1 MLTELRI
8 SNFAVID
15 HLSLEFSGGFQVLTG
30 ETGAGKSILVDALT
44 LLVGGR
50 ALSDQI
56 RSDAEEAVLEAAF
69 SLATAGQIADR
80 LREAGLL
87 GPDDTDLIVRRV
99 LSRAGRHRIYVN
111 GNLTPLHV
119 LQTLAGTLVD
129 IHGQHQQQSLLSAQA
144 QLDMLDAFGHLREL
158 RSEFVHQHEQWRMQQ
173 RELGEAIR
181 ASAGRSPPGELL
193 RVQQRGLE
201 EAGGGAGGGGG
212 PAAGRAP

>member
-1 MLTELRI
+1 
-8 SNFAVID
+8 
-15 HLSLEFSGGFQVLTG
+15 
-30 ETGAGKSILVDALT
+30 
-44 LLVGGR
+44 VGGR

-129 IHGQHQQQSLLSAQA
+129 IHGQHEQQSLLSAQA
-144 QLDMLDAFGHLREL
+144 QLDMMDAFGHLREL
-158 RSEFVHQHEQWRMQQ
+158 RSEYAHQHEQWRMQPRELDEAVRYSADRSQRAVLPRFKQ
-173 RELGEAIR
+173 REHEVTVVRAGEEDAH
-181 ASAGRSPPGELL
+181 
-193 RVQQRGLE
+193 
-201 EAGGGAGGGGG
+201 
-212 PAAGRAP
+212 